1 MEDGRPFLDM
11 AHVITSLN
19 RLDAGIPDKVAIH
32 KHFVIIIF
40 GGKRQQKAHNK
51 LGPGLF
57 DVEGWTKRVGRELC
71 GAEELFGAGKDWYNI
86 SIIKTS
92 NQTISIITGWEH

>member
-19 RLDAGIPDKVAIH
+19 RLDAGIPDKVGSNL
-32 KHFVIIIF
+32 FCYCYY
-40 GGKRQQKAHNK
+40 K

-57 DVEGWTKRVGRELC
+57 DVKGWTKRVGRELC
-71 GAEELFGAGKDWYNI
+71 GAEELLGAGKDWHNI
-86 SIIKTS
+86 LIIITS